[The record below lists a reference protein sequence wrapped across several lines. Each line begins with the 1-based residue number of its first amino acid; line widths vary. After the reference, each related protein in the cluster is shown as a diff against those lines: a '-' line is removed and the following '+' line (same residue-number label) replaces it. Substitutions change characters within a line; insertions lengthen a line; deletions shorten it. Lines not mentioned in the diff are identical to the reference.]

1 MQGALTSARCCSTQ
15 VFANTEAGEGDAAP
29 SAPFQPGKLQEWRSH
44 AECRQVAC
52 VTLLEPAH
60 FCVLGETH
68 QTLLQE
74 ASMTTEYESKFA
86 NAPTQEANS
95 FERGESLR
103 IGAESVIVDQVV
115 PTEVRKEACELGV
128 AGKYEPQLRENGIPA
143 DVLEKLLPGDD
154 VVELAEPIVAGGLG
168 YRFVKRAFDM
178 CSAGCALI
186 ILAISM
192 GIIALK
198 IKSESPGPVIYAQER
213 VGKNGK
219 PFMVYKFRSMYV
231 DAEKRGAQWAQGD
244 DPRVTPFGKVMRK
257 TRLDEIPQ
265 FWNVFKGDIS
275 LIGPRPERPAFCQE
289 FEKRIHGWDYRTLVR
304 PGLSGLAQITGGYD
318 LLPKEKVVLDL
329 WNLGCADNPQ
339 LLRLASSG
347 VAC

>member
-29 SAPFQPGKLQEWRSH
+29 SAPFQPGKPQEWRSH
-44 AECRQVAC
+44 AECRQAAC
-52 VTLLEPAH
+52 VTLLESAH
-60 FCVLGETH
+60 FCVSDETH
-68 QTLLQE
+68 RILLQE
-74 ASMTTEYESKFA
+74 ASMTTEYESQFVNTPA
-86 NAPTQEANS
+86 QEVNA

-103 IGAESVIVDQVV
+103 IGVESVIVDPAV
-115 PTEVRKEACELGV
+115 PTEARKEACELDV
-128 AGKYEPQLRENGIPA
+128 AGKYEPQLRESGIPA

-154 VVELAEPIVAGGLG
+154 VVELAKPTIAGGLG
-168 YRFVKRAFDM
+168 YRFVKRAFDV
-178 CSAGCALI
+178 CSTGCALI
-186 ILAISM
+186 ILAIPM
-192 GIIALK
+192 GIIALR

-265 FWNVFKGDIS
+265 FWNVFKGDIP
-275 LIGPRPERPAFCQE
+275 LRILKTRPEFSEKSMGAFALPAKSSTNKGKVFSQVVSC
-289 FEKRIHGWDYRTLVR
+289 FA
-304 PGLSGLAQITGGYD
+304 SGLRTRRAASCNC
-318 LLPKEKVVLDL
+318 
-329 WNLGCADNPQ
+329 NLAKSAEVGFLAKPIFGAVCA
-339 LLRLASSG
+339 
-347 VAC
+347 